1 VIGDP
6 LPAGEPLVRVV
17 ADPAAVA
24 GSAAER
30 VAAELIAAVAQRGR
44 ADFATTGGSS
54 VAGLYEGLAA
64 EPLRSRIPWDRVH
77 LWWGD
82 DRFVPPDHPM
92 SNVLP
97 VDEVLLAPEHH
108 VPLPIDHR
116 HRWPTGP
123 AIAGGLGPNWCAEE
137 YAREVRA
144 ALPLDPA
151 GLPIFDLVLL
161 GIGPDG
167 HLLSVFPGSPAIGS
181 DHLALGIAA
190 PEHVEPHLPRVTLNP
205 SILPVA
211 RAILVMAAGSG
222 KAGIL
227 ARILDGPRLDPADPA
242 GLPAQFARRAT
253 ATWLLDAAAAAEL
266 DLPPS

>member
-1 VIGDP
+1 MIRDP

-44 ADFATTGGSS
+44 ADLATTGGSS
-54 VAGLYEGLAA
+54 AAGLYEGLAA

-97 VDEVLLAPEHH
+97 VDEVLLAPERH
-108 VPLPIDHR
+108 VPLPIDHL
-116 HRWPTGP
+116 HPWPTGQ
-123 AIAGGLGPNWCAEE
+123 AIAGGLGPSWCAENTPGRSGPPFRSIRPVCQSSTWSWSGSVPMAISCRCSRG
-137 YAREVRA
+137 ARPSART
-144 ALPLDPA
+144 
-151 GLPIFDLVLL
+151 
-161 GIGPDG
+161 
-167 HLLSVFPGSPAIGS
+167 
-181 DHLALGIAA
+181 HLALGIAA
-190 PEHVEPHLPRVTLNP
+190 PQHVEPHLPRVTLNP
-205 SILPVA
+205 SILTAA
-211 RAILVMAAGSG
+211 RAILVMVAGSG

-266 DLPPS
+266 NRPPS